1 MTNHLVIHLSDD
13 QAICALINDNHE
25 ILATNRFSGQ
35 DLKSC
40 LKSLTKEQKNN
51 IGRIIV
57 IPETTNI
64 TTIFIR
70 ITIGATDNF
79 NETLINKLH
88 NNYIATKDTIIKYK
102 IVSESQGDKI
112 EYLLAV
118 LIMPIKFYKTINK
131 NISRIKQTKSIQWIP
146 ANYCLTLSI
155 IDCKEFSDT
164 PLIIHVT
171 DTQTNII
178 IKDANNTIAI
188 STLPF
193 SINRLKLCLQ
203 EDGLSDNQINNKISL
218 RLSFDKELGFNTRLL
233 VNDTLSDLQK
243 EIQFICSTN
252 KINIT
257 SGALITE
264 KLTHSDLAK
273 IISEKLII
281 PCQYVPIPE
290 INITTNTHKFIIE
303 KRLLSLI
310 YKALQIVKD
319 MQIFITYIPKKTYS
333 EETYKKVK
341 KMPKNIIVF
350 FTLLIA
356 IICIVTYFNIHL
368 NNSIYMDKTSLYGIK
383 DQVTSTK
390 TQYIEISESLYKLK
404 KLKGIE
410 ERIMNLGKENNI
422 TKTTLENILQNIP
435 NDISLN
441 DMSIQLRDNRIL
453 ISGKAQKNKTIYN
466 YLNILST
473 LNTTQ
478 KILLKRISPENPI
491 HFAIE
496 VQL

>member
-368 NNSIYMDKTSLYGIK
+368 NNSIYM
-383 DQVTSTK
+383 
-390 TQYIEISESLYKLK
+390 
-404 KLKGIE
+404 
-410 ERIMNLGKENNI
+410 
-422 TKTTLENILQNIP
+422 
-435 NDISLN
+435 
-441 DMSIQLRDNRIL
+441 
-453 ISGKAQKNKTIYN
+453 
-466 YLNILST
+466 
-473 LNTTQ
+473 
-478 KILLKRISPENPI
+478 
-491 HFAIE
+491 
-496 VQL
+496 